1 MIFSDHSDLYSNFAT
16 KLLHTESPIPDNYW
30 HSKIY
35 ISKSIRD
42 HYIGV
47 KKSSTKSKT
56 YLGIARPVI
65 KICGKL
71 SNQNK
76 NFQYKLSKTMVENTR
91 ANPIK

>member
-1 MIFSDHSDLYSNFAT
+1 MF
-16 KLLHTESPIPDNYW
+16 
-30 HSKIY
+30 
-35 ISKSIRD
+35 
-42 HYIGV
+42 